1 MKYLGI
7 CALILAGVLIAGCTE
22 LPALPAAT
30 PSPLPVTVTLTT
42 AATTVPPKPV
52 FTLGSPYLE
61 DPGGYRLLTENDT
74 VVKEFRVDEPSWG
87 IYYKVQPLSDDL
99 RSCWFVV
106 DVTNVDLNSTERF
119 GYGGDLSFEP
129 EQWIPMYKE
138 GPYKLTLNGNYVKV
152 WLTAAKRMP

>member
-7 CALILAGVLIAGCTE
+7 YALILAGILIAGCTE
-22 LPALPAAT
+22 IPALPAAT
-30 PSPLPVTVTLTT
+30 PSPTTVAVTVTT
-42 AATTVPPKPV
+42 AATTIPPKPV

-74 VVKEFRVDEPSWG
+74 VVKEFRVDSPSWG
-87 IYYKVQPLSDDL
+87 IYYKVKPLSDDL

-106 DVTNVDLNSTERF
+106 DITNVDLNSTESF
-119 GYGGDLSFEP
+119 GYGGDRAFEP

-138 GPYKLTLNGNYVKV
+138 GPYKLTMKGNYVKV